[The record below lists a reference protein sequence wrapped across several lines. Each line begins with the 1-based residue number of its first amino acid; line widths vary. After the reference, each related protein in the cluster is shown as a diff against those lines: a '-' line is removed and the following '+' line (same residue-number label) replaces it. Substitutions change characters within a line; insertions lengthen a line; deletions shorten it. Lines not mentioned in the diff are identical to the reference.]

1 VAKWEA
7 KKKYALCPQKHPKTQ
22 AIGTNARLAKPA
34 VENPRQDEESK
45 TK

>member
-34 VENPRQDEESK
+34 VENPKQDKESK